1 MCLNSLP
8 KLSIHAWISLE
19 IWDTDCKFQF
29 KYNLERRT
37 DEAGAGGGGE
47 VTTADTAEHIF
58 RRLKL
63 RISGSRLPRSRLTW
77 KKLLHF
83 VLGSTFF
90 YPYLISIIICSA
102 QMDERIRKTAYK
114 TIINL
119 EKQPI
124 NICIM
129 SQYKNKAI
137 TIKKKLRKSI
147 KHEEYK
153 FFGFYTVLYIC
164 KTSPA

>member
-1 MCLNSLP
+1 M
-8 KLSIHAWISLE
+8 
-19 IWDTDCKFQF
+19 
-29 KYNLERRT
+29 Y
-37 DEAGAGGGGE
+37 
-47 VTTADTAEHIF
+47 
-58 RRLKL
+58 
-63 RISGSRLPRSRLTW
+63 
-77 KKLLHF
+77 
-83 VLGSTFF
+83 
-90 YPYLISIIICSA
+90 
-102 QMDERIRKTAYK
+102 ERIRKTAYK

-153 FFGFYTVLYIC
+153 FFGY
-164 KTSPA
+164 